1 MEKPILRSSS
11 KPEMPKSKSGD
22 AQRPRSALQPPQ
34 PPRNSWYGSY
44 LRALTHKPAQYAAS
58 APSKSSTLRPS
69 PLSSLVQKPRIQTP
83 LRLQP
88 LDPRLR
94 ALSALTDTQ
103 QSATK
108 PIDYLSDYHIGLI
121 IGQGSFASVRRAVQ
135 KTTKAS
141 VAIKTYEKY
150 RLLDALQKA
159 AVAREIKILSQLS
172 HDNVVRLLKVID
184 TPKQLHLVLEEVKGL
199 SVRSWMMQK
208 EGRRLAEPE
217 AKTVFRQ
224 VVTALEY
231 LHSRG
236 VAHRDIKLQNVL
248 ITEDLH
254 VCLIDF
260 GCATEGAME
269 SKSGIYCGT
278 LHYMAPEILQ
288 RRGFKAAAA
297 DMWAA
302 GVMLFCMLS
311 GDFPFKA
318 ANDRNLRLKIQSG
331 EVVFPSF
338 FTEEAKLCL
347 TSLFSPDPETRPS
360 AKAIMNHPWLNSS
373 KGPIADEGLRPA
385 TTPML
390 LYQRGNAF
398 GGTNTEPEASFKRLL
413 EVRTAK
419 KTAM

>member
-11 KPEMPKSKSGD
+11 KPEMPKSKSGE
-22 AQRPRSALQPPQ
+22 AQRPRSALQQPQ

-44 LRALTHKPAQYAAS
+44 LRALTHNPAQHVVS

-69 PLSSLVQKPRIQTP
+69 PLVHKPRLQTP

-94 ALSALTDTQ
+94 TLSALTDTQ
-103 QSATK
+103 QPAAK
-108 PIDYLSDYHIGLI
+108 PADYLSDYHVGLI

-135 KTTKAS
+135 KTTKTS

-150 RLLDALQKA
+150 RLLDALQKT

-184 TPKQLHLVLEEVKGL
+184 APKQLHLVLEEVKGL
-199 SVRSWMMQK
+199 SLRSWMMQR

-224 VVTALEY
+224 VVAALEY

-236 VAHRDIKLQNVL
+236 VAHRDIKLQNVI

-278 LHYMAPEILQ
+278 LHYMAPEILH
-288 RRGFKAAAA
+288 RKGFKAAAA

-318 ANDRNLRLKIQSG
+318 ANDRNLRVKIQCG
-331 EVVFPSF
+331 AVVFPSYLS
-338 FTEEAKLCL
+338 EEAKQCI
-347 TSLFSPDPETRPS
+347 TSLLSLDPETRPS
-360 AKAIMNHPWLNSS
+360 ARVLMNHSWLTSS
-373 KGPIADEGLRPA
+373 KGQVADEGLRPA

-398 GGTNTEPEASFKRLL
+398 GGTIEPEASFKRLL

-419 KTAM
+419 KPAM